1 VTVKKVPIP
10 EQLQDVINQL
20 NKRAGPTG
28 KPGELGEMDQGEL
41 AVAVGQE
48 NGQVVITFGKPVAWV
63 SLRPDQA
70 DIFCATVQAMAARIR
85 RGE

>member
-1 VTVKKVPIP
+1 MAKVPIP

-20 NKRAGPTG
+20 EKRSGPTG
-28 KPGELGEMDQGEL
+28 KPGELGEMDEGEL

-48 NGQVVITFGKPVAWV
+48 NGRVIITFGKTVAWV
-63 SLRPDQA
+63 ALRPDQA
-70 DIFCATVQAMAARIR
+70 DMFCSTVQAMAARIR